1 MKKLIIKIAAGA
13 LAASVILGAVGCGN
27 EPIETSGTSQTT
39 SATVASTTE
48 TTAQTTTVTTA
59 TVETTTETTTASEA
73 ETTTEIT
80 TAETTTVTT
89 TRVDYS
95 NVEEQYTDITLHFTK
110 SELCASSYN
119 TSAAEGTVFTETGYF
134 STDLVDISAYYGLSY
149 ELAAY
154 RTAMSIAFYDENGA
168 YLEGVG
174 TPADTN
180 AAIVNGAVIIPENAK
195 YAKFLTFA
203 GTSRCEAFTGSYVR
217 GFANADD
224 YAVTVGKRACYGM
237 QIACI
242 GDGITEGDYSGKNKT
257 TLSIHSRG
265 YAYFMQE
272 TLGAEVINYGKK
284 DATAASVLQ
293 SYKDGVIDIKNAD
306 VIMIMLGTNKG
317 LEGDMGTAYNEL
329 LSLIEKDKKADAKI
343 VLLTP
348 PHATSDNRKAGKGN
362 ATTVEKAATVVRNT
376 ASAKGYALIDVL
388 AEAPFCTEMENVY
401 QPHDGLH
408 LAETGHRV
416 MAKFLMEKLTA
427 LSLVPEYALPEEEE
441 TDYEDLRL
449 AFVEYKMPASKHHTS
464 AAEGEL
470 VGRAG
475 YFCTDYIDIS
485 KYYGLAY
492 ELAGYRTLYSVAFY
506 DENQKFISGV
516 GANSLD
522 QTFADTIC
530 GTVVVPENAK
540 YAKFITFAGD
550 STYEAYDRAYVHG
563 YLDETSYNA
572 YAETKPYSGLSIACL
587 GDSLTEGDYGGPS
600 SGTMNIHTRGWSYFV
615 QKELGCEAEI
625 FGKCGWSASSLLS
638 SYKKGEINISES
650 DFIVVWIGSNGGL
663 GGDYGNAYSDLLKL
677 INQDKKADAKV
688 ILAVPPHHTED
699 ERKCGNGGNPN
710 TIAVRTVVL
719 DTVNKGGY
727 LLADLY
733 AETPI
738 QTEMENFYQPH
749 DGVHLSEAGYRTAAE
764 YILDIIYEAMK

>member
-13 LAASVILGAVGCGN
+13 LAASVLLGSVGCGN
-27 EPIETSGTSQTT
+27 EPVETTNAVETTSAATT
-39 SATVASTTE
+39 SATQ
-48 TTAQTTTVTTA
+48 TTAQTTTETTA
-59 TVETTTETTTASEA
+59 SVEITTAQTTEHSTTTEEV
-73 ETTTEIT
+73 T
-80 TAETTTVTT
+80 TAETTTEVS
-89 TRVDYS
+89 RVDFS

-110 SELCASSYN
+110 SELCASAYN
-119 TSAAEGTVFTETGYF
+119 ASAAEGTVFTQSGYF
-134 STDLVDISAYYGLSY
+134 STDLVDISGFYGLSY

-168 YLEGVG
+168 YLDGVG

-195 YAKFLTFA
+195 YAKFLAFA

-293 SYKDGVIDIKNAD
+293 AYKDGVIDIKNAD

-317 LEGDMGTAYNEL
+317 LEGDMGIAYNEL

-348 PHATSDNRKAGKGN
+348 PHATSDNKKVGKGN
-362 ATTVEKAATVVRNT
+362 AATVEKAAAVVRNT

-388 AEAPFCTEMENVY
+388 TDAPFCTEMENVY

-416 MAKFLMEKLTA
+416 MAKFLAEKLAA
-427 LSLVPEYALPEEEE
+427 LELIPEWAISSEEE

-449 AFVEYKMPASKHHTS
+449 EFVQYKMPASKHHAT

-475 YFCTDYIDIS
+475 YFCTDYIDVS
-485 KYYGLAY
+485 EYYGLAY
-492 ELAGYRTLYSVAFY
+492 ELAAYKTIYSVAFF
-506 DENQKFISGV
+506 DENQKFISGI

-522 QTFADTIC
+522 QTFADTVC
-530 GTVVVPENAK
+530 GTVIVPENAK

-550 STYEAYDRAYVHG
+550 STYEAYDRGYVHG
-563 YLDETSYNA
+563 YLDEASYNA

-587 GDSLTEGDYGGPS
+587 GDSLTEGDYGGVT
-600 SGTMNIHTRGWSYFV
+600 SGTMNIHTRSWTYFL
-615 QKELGCEAEI
+615 QRELGCEVEN
-625 FGKCGWSASSLLS
+625 FGKCGWTASSLLS
-638 SYKKGEINISES
+638 SYKKGEIDISES

-663 GGDYGNAYSDLLKL
+663 GGDNGNAYQTLLKQ
-677 INQDKKADAKV
+677 INADKKEGAKV

-699 ERKCGNGGNPN
+699 ERKSGNGGNAN
-710 TIAVRTVVL
+710 TIAVRTAVM
-719 DTVNKGGY
+719 DTLKSGDY
-727 LLADLY
+727 IFADLY

-738 QTEMENFYQPH
+738 QSEMENFYQPH
-749 DGVHLSEAGYRTAAE
+749 DGVHLSEAGYRVAAD
-764 YILDIIYEAMK
+764 YILEIICEAVK